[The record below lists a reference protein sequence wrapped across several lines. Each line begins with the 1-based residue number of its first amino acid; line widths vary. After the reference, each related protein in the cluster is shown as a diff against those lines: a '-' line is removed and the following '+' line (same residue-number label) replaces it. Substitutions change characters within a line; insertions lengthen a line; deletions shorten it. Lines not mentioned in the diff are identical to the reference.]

1 MRNRQKCKKV
11 LKANNPTIKSV
22 PVRSLTSKS
31 KTRTDSFDS
40 VCHAKIPSAA
50 YAMTARTSFRLVFKD
65 PSQTTP
71 RDFASG
77 LPHSRPLNSS
87 TWCTGK
93 DSNLRTSLGG
103 TDLQSVGFNHSPTCA
118 KSLHAGSSFLF
129 QPIAGALAHAQGNTA
144 AGVA

>member
-1 MRNRQKCKKV
+1 MLRQRFAAATLTKGVLYPFSAFASSSSSMRNRQKCKKV
-11 LKANNPTIKSV
+11 LKANNPTIESV

-50 YAMTARTSFRLVFKD
+50 YAITARTSFRLMFKD

-77 LPHSRPLNSS
+77 LPHSLTPAEQLN
-87 TWCTGK
+87 
-93 DSNLRTSLGG
+93 LVHRE
-103 TDLQSVGFNHSPTCA
+103 GFEPSY
-118 KSLHAGSSFLF
+118 
-129 QPIAGALAHAQGNTA
+129 LA
-144 AGVA
+144 